1 MTINWK
7 QSVIVVCDIAIATYL
22 LLAVTAFNKPDA
34 ATSCSEVKIDI
45 KAGRVEG
52 FLNASEVKNILS
64 KDKLYPLSKAMGTIN
79 PRQIEEALN
88 QWARVH
94 QYPAA
99 HSRHQGDECQW
110 RELLH
115 RYPW

>member
-64 KDKLYPLSKAMGTIN
+64 KDKLYYQRISSTHYPKPWALSIPDRLRKPWKRVPL
-79 PRQIEEALN
+79 
-88 QWARVH
+88 
-94 QYPAA
+94 
-99 HSRHQGDECQW
+99 
-110 RELLH
+110 
-115 RYPW
+115 

>member
-79 PRQIEEALN
+79 PRQIEEAL
-88 QWARVH
+88 ASVSSSAF
-94 QYPAA
+94 P
-99 HSRHQGDECQW
+99 SSG
-110 RELLH
+110 
-115 RYPW
+115 